1 MSRVIDLN
9 NVTANRAMFQDHGL
23 AIQKVSWEDTARDKG
38 SCLGPNI
45 SDMTLSQNNELYPMI
60 RKPNMSDRTMDIPI
74 KNFQVPVG
82 NEKGQSLKT
91 VSLKEYLENVDKYV
105 DYNKE
110 KLNNLFNKRDEV
122 VLTQTQSCVLNCPD
136 NETVDFCPR
145 IFNYQSYSEPRVLT
159 ITISSKGTSTQVI
172 KGNTSLYFNNNGKA
186 HMYSASRV
194 ANEREKKTG
203 KPQKAVQSFN
213 ELDKDEKLE
222 NCLMIIQVPL
232 KQQLSSLRMN
242 KCVGGI
248 PLAASLL
255 ESGEKEN
262 YVDGAVGGLFGNEE
276 CDEDEDYSRFIKKTT
291 GFDMARLGLGSHQG
305 DFNFSEF
312 GETKLERDERFPIR
326 CTYQYYRVSDT
337 PKLTQKLVDTIAEE
351 LKNIEHLSVAKGS
364 LVYAGE
370 ERKTNPELDNKTNV
384 VEDKPSNI
392 WNNINGMLSS
402 MNLQ

>member
-1 MSRVIDLN
+1 
-9 NVTANRAMFQDHGL
+9 MFKDHGL
-23 AIQKVSWEDTARDKG
+23 SIQKVSWEDTARDKG

-74 KNFQVPVG
+74 KHFQVPVG
-82 NEKGQSLKT
+82 NEKGETLKS

-105 DYNKE
+105 DYNSE
-110 KLNNLFNKRDEV
+110 KIGNLFNKRDEV
-122 VLTQTQSCVLNCPD
+122 VLTQTQSCVLDCP
-136 NETVDFCPR
+136 NNKTVDFCPR
-145 IFNYQSYSEPRVLT
+145 IFNYQSWSEPRVLT

-232 KQQLSSLRMN
+232 KQQLKSPMPRMAYSL
-242 KCVGGI
+242 GGM
-248 PLAASLL
+248 L
-255 ESGEKEN
+255 ESEEEECF
-262 YVDGAVGGLFGNEE
+262 DGAVGGMFCNDEEESDDDFGN
-276 CDEDEDYSRFIKKTT
+276 YSRFNKKTKKAA
-291 GFDMARLGLGSHQG
+291 GFDMASLGLGSHQG
-305 DFNFSEF
+305 EFKFSSF
-312 GETKLERDERFPIR
+312 SETKLERDERFPIR

-337 PKLTQKLVDTIAEE
+337 TQLSQKLVDTIAEE
-351 LKNIEHLSVAKGS
+351 LKDVEHLSVAKGS

-370 ERKTNPELDNKTNV
+370 ERQTNPNLKQKDNS
-384 VEDKPSNI
+384 EQPSKI
-392 WNNINGMLSS
+392 WNNINGMLFFYEFTIIF
-402 MNLQ
+402 